1 VSHLYVV
8 TSADSSSFTEECD
21 CLAPTASGT
30 RPTPTS
36 PAGPR
41 LRTSTAARRFRCVP
55 VDLPNSVA
63 EGGDSCGIGHH
74 GCSSLPS
81 SGGALRGPAG
91 DGVDDLA
98 GDGLV
103 LIAATSVLATGLIQH
118 FGFPEALQMT
128 TDGVIGRDY
137 CRIE

>member
-1 VSHLYVV
+1 MQYR
-8 TSADSSSFTEECD
+8 
-21 CLAPTASGT
+21 ASGC
-30 RPTPTS
+30 
-36 PAGPR
+36 A
-41 LRTSTAARRFRCVP
+41 
-55 VDLPNSVA
+55 
-63 EGGDSCGIGHH
+63 
-74 GCSSLPS
+74 SLPS
-81 SGGALRGPAG
+81 SGGALRGPTG

-118 FGFPEALQMT
+118 FGFPETLPMT